1 MLPDRVDRGW
11 KAAPTTKNRLRSHIF
26 ILFLSSKEV
35 SFSIKLAASGGRRR
49 GKTLNP
55 EPLNL

>member
-26 ILFLSSKEV
+26 ILFLNSKEV
-35 SFSIKLAASGGRRR
+35 SFSTKLAGG
-49 GKTLNP
+49 GAKP
-55 EPLNL
+55 